1 MTPQDTAADALV
13 TFLTAAYLDARHVGD
28 GAVLVE
34 GDDVV
39 ANVSADGLT
48 VDVALIVRDED
59 GAPVDEK
66 GYGDALPLTDLDAVR
81 DAIVLACAV
90 LPD

>member
-1 MTPQDTAADALV
+1 MTPQDTAADTLV
-13 TFLTAAYLDARHVGD
+13 AFLAAARIDARHVGD

-39 ANVSADGLT
+39 ASVSADGRT
-48 VDVALIVRDED
+48 VDVALIIRDED
-59 GAPVDEK
+59 GAPVDEEE
-66 GYGDALPLTDLDAVR
+66 YGDALPLRDLRAVR
-81 DAIVLACAV
+81 DAVIAACAV